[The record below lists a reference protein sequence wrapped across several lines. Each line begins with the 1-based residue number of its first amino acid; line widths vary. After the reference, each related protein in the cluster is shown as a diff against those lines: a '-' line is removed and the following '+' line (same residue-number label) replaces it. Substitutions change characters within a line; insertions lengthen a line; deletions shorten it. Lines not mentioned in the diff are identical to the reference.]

1 MSVFDAIAGQKQ
13 AVPVMKMAAKAAAD
27 DASESQEM
35 THAWLFTGFGREEAA
50 LIFAASLICKS
61 QGCALCQECLTVLA
75 GSHGDLELIQTDG
88 LSIKIDDVRELVQ
101 RASWSP
107 STSPYRVV
115 ILESAERLTDS
126 AGNALLKAIEEPGLR
141 TVWILCAPSDADV
154 ISTIRSRVRNL
165 SFVAPASLAVTT
177 SAEILKLPFEIKD
190 VASAF
195 AAAAKIVELA
205 KSGAEAVAEANND
218 EEIRKAKEAWG
229 QQGSKLT
236 AGGSKAIKELEKGQ
250 KSRQTRMVQDA
261 LDTVLLDIAVK
272 YRDQLVS
279 PVAGGSAADKVKILE
294 KIDAIMEARTRLSR
308 NAAPL
313 LTLEALMVALR

>member
-13 AVPVMKMAAKAAAD
+13 AVPVMKMAAKAAAN

-61 QGCALCQECLTVLA
+61 QGCGLCQECLTVLA

-154 ISTIRSRVRNL
+154 ISTTRSRVRNL

-177 SAEILKLPFEIKD
+177 SAEILRLPFEIKD

>member
-1 MSVFDAIAGQKQ
+1 VVVCGIWSRRGCVG
-13 AVPVMKMAAKAAAD
+13 
-27 DASESQEM
+27 
-35 THAWLFTGFGREEAA
+35 
-50 LIFAASLICKS
+50 FAASLLCPN
-61 QGCALCQECLTVLA
+61 QGCGTCADCLTVLA
-75 GSHGDLELIQTDG
+75 GSHGDLELVKTDG
-88 LSIKIDDVRELVQ
+88 LSVKIDDVRELVQ

-107 STSPYRVV
+107 STSNYRVV
-115 ILESAERLTDS
+115 IMESAERLTDS
-126 AGNALLKAIEEPGLR
+126 AANALLKAIEEPGLR

-154 ISTIRSRVRNL
+154 IATIRSRVRAL
-165 SFVAPASLAVTT
+165 AFVAPAELPVTT
-177 SAEILKLPFEIKD
+177 SAEILRLPFEIKD

-205 KSGAEAVAEANND
+205 KSGAESVAEELND

-250 KSRQTRMVQDA
+250 KSRQTRMVHDT
-261 LDTVLLDIAVK
+261 LDTILLDLAVK

-279 PVAGGSAADKVKILE
+279 GSADQLSILK
-294 KIDAIMEARTRLSR
+294 KIDAIMDARGRLAR

-313 LTLEALMVALR
+313 LTMEALMVTLRA

>member
-1 MSVFDAIAGQKQ
+1 
-13 AVPVMKMAAKAAAD
+13 MAAKAAAN

>member
-1 MSVFDAIAGQKQ
+1 MQ
-13 AVPVMKMAAKAAAD
+13 AAAKAAAVYS
-27 DASESQEM
+27 SESQEM
-35 THAWLFTGFGREEAA
+35 THAWLFTGFGREQAA
-50 LIFAASLICKS
+50 VMFAASLLCRN
-61 QGCALCQECLTVLA
+61 QGCGTCADCLTVLA
-75 GSHGDLELIQTDG
+75 GSHGDLELVKTDG

-107 STSPYRVV
+107 STSNYRVV

-126 AGNALLKAIEEPGLR
+126 AANALLKAIEEPGLR

-154 ISTIRSRVRNL
+154 IATIRSRVRVL
-165 SFVAPASLAVTT
+165 AFVAPAELPVST
-177 SAEILKLPFEIKD
+177 SAEILRLPFEIKD
-190 VASAF
+190 VAGAF

-205 KSGAEAVAEANND
+205 KSGAETVAEELND

-250 KSRQTRMVQDA
+250 KSRQTRMVHDT
-261 LDTVLLDIAVK
+261 LDTILLDIAVK
-272 YRDQLVS
+272 YRDQLVTGS
-279 PVAGGSAADKVKILE
+279 GDSAAILR
-294 KIDAIMEARTRLSR
+294 KIDAIMDARGRLAR

-313 LTLEALMVALR
+313 LTMEALMVSLR

>member
-1 MSVFDAIAGQKQ
+1 
-13 AVPVMKMAAKAAAD
+13 
-27 DASESQEM
+27 M
-35 THAWLFTGFGREEAA
+35 THAWLFTGFGREQAA
-50 LIFAASLICKS
+50 VLFAASLLCRN
-61 QGCALCQECLTVLA
+61 QGCGTCPNCSTVLA
-75 GSHGDLELIQTDG
+75 GSHGDLELVKTDG

-107 STSPYRVV
+107 STANYRVV

-126 AGNALLKAIEEPGLR
+126 AANALLKAIEEPGLR

-154 ISTIRSRVRNL
+154 IATIRSRVRVL
-165 SFVAPASLAVTT
+165 AFVAPAELPVSTA
-177 SAEILKLPFEIKD
+177 AEILKLPFEIKD
-190 VASAF
+190 VAGAF

-205 KSGAEAVAEANND
+205 KSGAETVAEELND

-250 KSRQTRMVQDA
+250 KSRQTRMVHDT
-261 LDTVLLDIAVK
+261 LDTILLDIAVK
-272 YRDQLVS
+272 YRDQLVTGS
-279 PVAGGSAADKVKILE
+279 GDSAAILR
-294 KIDAIMEARTRLSR
+294 KIDAIMDARGRLAR

-313 LTLEALMVALR
+313 LTMEALMVSLR

>member
-1 MSVFDAIAGQKQ
+1 VSVFDAIAGQKQ

>member
-1 MSVFDAIAGQKQ
+1 MGSSVFDSLKNQKQ
-13 AVPVMKMAAKAAAD
+13 AVPVMQAAAKAAAVD
-27 DASESQEM
+27 SSESQEM
-35 THAWLFTGFGREEAA
+35 THAWLFTGFGREQAA
-50 LIFAASLICKS
+50 VLFAASLLCRN
-61 QGCALCQECLTVLA
+61 QGCGTCADCLTVLA
-75 GSHGDLELIQTDG
+75 GSHGDLELVKTDG

-107 STSPYRVV
+107 STSNYRVV

-126 AGNALLKAIEEPGLR
+126 AANALLKAIEEPGLR

-154 ISTIRSRVRNL
+154 IATIRSRVRVL
-165 SFVAPASLAVTT
+165 AFVAPAELPVST
-177 SAEILKLPFEIKD
+177 SAEILRLPFEIKD
-190 VASAF
+190 VAGAF

-205 KSGAEAVAEANND
+205 KSGAETVAEELND

-250 KSRQTRMVQDA
+250 KSRQTRMVHDT
-261 LDTVLLDIAVK
+261 LDTILLDIAVK
-272 YRDQLVS
+272 YRDQLVTGS
-279 PVAGGSAADKVKILE
+279 GDSAAILR
-294 KIDAIMEARTRLSR
+294 KIDAIMDARGRLAR

-313 LTLEALMVALR
+313 LTMEALMVSLR

>member
-1 MSVFDAIAGQKQ
+1 MSVFDELVSQKQ
-13 AVPVMKMAAKAAAD
+13 AAPILRAAAAAAAVD
-27 DASESQEM
+27 ESESQEM
-35 THAWLFTGFGREEAA
+35 THAWLFTGFGRERSA
-50 LIFAASLICKS
+50 LLFAASLLCRNV
-61 QGCALCQECLTVLA
+61 GCGDCADCTTVLA
-75 GSHGDLELIQTDG
+75 GSHGDLELVRTDG

-107 STSPYRVV
+107 STSNYRVV

-126 AGNALLKAIEEPGLR
+126 AANALLKAIEEPGLR

-154 ISTIRSRVRNL
+154 IATIRSRVRAL
-165 SFVAPASLAVTT
+165 AFVAPSKLGVTT

-190 VASAF
+190 VAGAF

-205 KSGAEAVAEANND
+205 KNGAEAVAEELND

-250 KSRQTRMVQDA
+250 KSRQTRMVHDT
-261 LDTVLLDIAVK
+261 LDTILLDLAVK

-279 PVAGGSAADKVKILE
+279 GGADQLSILK
-294 KIDAIMEARTRLSR
+294 KIDAIMDARGRLAR

-313 LTLEALMVALR
+313 LTMEALMVTLRA

>member
-165 SFVAPASLAVTT
+165 SFVAPASLEVTT
-177 SAEILKLPFEIKD
+177 SAEILRLPFEIKD

>member
-1 MSVFDAIAGQKQ
+1 MSVFDALVGQKQ
-13 AVPVMKMAAKAAAD
+13 AVPVMKGAAKAAAN

-50 LIFAASLICKS
+50 LAFAASLLCRDV
-61 QGCALCQECLTVLA
+61 GCGACADCTTVLA
-75 GSHGDLELIQTDG
+75 GSHGDLELIKTDG

-107 STSPYRVV
+107 STANYRVV

-126 AGNALLKAIEEPGLR
+126 AANALLKAIEEPGLR
-141 TVWILCAPSDADV
+141 TVWILCAPSDVDV
-154 ISTIRSRVRNL
+154 IGTIRSRVRVL
-165 SFVAPASLAVTT
+165 AFVAPASLSVTT

-190 VASAF
+190 VAGAF

-205 KSGAEAVAEANND
+205 KSGAEAVAEELND

-250 KSRQTRMVQDA
+250 KSRQTRMVHDT
-261 LDTVLLDIAVK
+261 LDTILLDIAVK
-272 YRDQLVS
+272 YRDQLVG
-279 PVAGGSAADKVKILE
+279 AGSDAEKTKIIA
-294 KIDAIMEARTRLSR
+294 KIDAVMDARARLAR

-313 LTLEALMVALR
+313 LTLEALMVSLRP

>member
-1 MSVFDAIAGQKQ
+1 VSVFDAIAGQKQ
-13 AVPVMKMAAKAAAD
+13 AVPVMKLAAKAAAD

-61 QGCALCQECLTVLA
+61 QGCGTCQECLTVLA

-88 LSIKIDDVRELVQ
+88 LSIKIDDMRELVQ

-107 STSPYRVV
+107 STSAYRVV

>member
-1 MSVFDAIAGQKQ
+1 MSVFDALKNQKQ
-13 AVPVMKMAAKAAAD
+13 ALPVLMAASKAAMVD
-27 DASESQEM
+27 SSESQEM
-35 THAWLFTGFGREEAA
+35 THAWLFTGFGREGAA
-50 LIFAASLICKS
+50 VAFAASLLCRNG
-61 QGCALCQECLTVLA
+61 GCGTCSDCITALA
-75 GSHGDLELIQTDG
+75 GSHGDLELIKTDG

-107 STSPYRVV
+107 STSNYRVV

-126 AGNALLKAIEEPGLR
+126 AANALLKAIEEPGLR

-154 ISTIRSRVRNL
+154 IATIRSRVRVL
-165 SFVAPASLAVTT
+165 SFVSPAALTVTT

-190 VASAF
+190 VAGAF

-205 KSGAEAVAEANND
+205 KSGAESVAEELND
-218 EEIRKAKEAWG
+218 EEVRKAKEAWG

-250 KSRQTRMVQDA
+250 KSRQTRMVHDT
-261 LDTVLLDIAVK
+261 LDTILLDIAVK

-279 PVAGGSAADKVKILE
+279 GAGDSSAMLE
-294 KIDAIMEARTRLSR
+294 ITRKIDAIMDARGRLAR

-313 LTLEALMVALR
+313 LTMEALMVSLR

>member
-1 MSVFDAIAGQKQ
+1 MSSSVFDALRDQKQ
-13 AVPVMKMAAKAAAD
+13 AVPVMMAAAKAAAN

-35 THAWLFTGFGREEAA
+35 THAWLFTGFGREQAA
-50 LIFAASLICKS
+50 LAFAASLLCRS
-61 QGCALCQECLTVLA
+61 EGCGKCADCTTVLA

-107 STSPYRVV
+107 STSNYRVV

-126 AGNALLKAIEEPGLR
+126 AANALLKAIEEPGLR
-141 TVWILCAPSDADV
+141 TVWILCAPSDVDV
-154 ISTIRSRVRNL
+154 ITTIR
-165 SFVAPASLAVTT
+165 SFVAPAALSVTT

-190 VASAF
+190 VAGAF

-205 KSGAEAVAEANND
+205 KSGAEAVAEELND
-218 EEIRKAKEAWG
+218 EELRKAKEAWG

-250 KSRQTRMVQDA
+250 KSRQTRMVHDT
-261 LDTVLLDIAVK
+261 LDTILLDIAVK
-272 YRDQLVS
+272 YRDQLVA
-279 PVAGGSAADKVKILE
+279 VGNEAEKVKIIA
-294 KIDAIMEARTRLSR
+294 KIDAVMDARARLAR

-313 LTLEALMVALR
+313 LIMEALMLELRHMHA

>member
-1 MSVFDAIAGQKQ
+1 LSVFDEIKRQKQ
-13 AVPVMKMAAKAAAD
+13 ALPVLKAAAGAAAVD
-27 DASESQEM
+27 NSESQEM
-35 THAWLFTGFGREEAA
+35 THAWLFTGFGRERAA
-50 LIFAASLICKS
+50 LLFASSLLCKS
-61 QGCALCQECLTVLA
+61 QGCGTCSDCVTALA
-75 GSHGDLELIQTDG
+75 GSHGDLELVKTDG

-107 STSPYRVV
+107 STSNYRVV

-126 AGNALLKAIEEPGLR
+126 AANALLKAIEEPGLR

-154 ISTIRSRVRNL
+154 IATIRSRVRVL
-165 SFVAPASLAVTT
+165 AFVAPANLSVTT
-177 SAEILKLPFEIKD
+177 SAEILKMPFEIKD
-190 VASAF
+190 VAGAF
-195 AAAAKIVELA
+195 AVAAKIVELA
-205 KSGAEAVAEANND
+205 KSGAEAVAEELND

-250 KSRQTRMVQDA
+250 KSRQTRMVHDT
-261 LDTVLLDIAVK
+261 LDTILLDLAVK

-279 PVAGGSAADKVKILE
+279 GAGDSAAVLR
-294 KIDAIMEARTRLSR
+294 KIDAIMDARGRLAR

-313 LTLEALMVALR
+313 LTIEALMVTLRAGI